1 MTSHETIVSEERY
14 MECLL
19 GIDTTTGWEKSV
31 TKVLTSFQDLSFDI
45 DPSMGLAYVKG
56 KIDPHLVLKKL
67 KKGGK
72 HAKIHWLT
80 YGRHTDCD
88 QYSGP
93 IQLQPYP
100 QFPRTYTN
108 YDHPYNNYHH
118 LYGHYNNPLHNNNNP
133 GHHLFPNNAPP
144 LQPSRRRQQRRSSD
158 HPHKRNSPEPSP
170 FKPSTS
176 SQGRVTE
183 PVVKRRTAAFIGLDQ
198 FIKQV
203 VSIKKLTEK
212 KFQSCFGLCLS
223 SGAEFKQSSPMLKA
237 IFISSISDAGANC
250 RLVSRTSICDL
261 LFLLTQSAICTPSG
275 ILGSIGSF
283 PVSTSSITIPYSRPC
298 AASNKILYLIPHSKA
313 RYTTPVDPL
322 PTTFSSVKHLST
334 CSTVKF
340 SLWNGVNCHV
350 HELPISVSLSLAILL
365 SFKTKS
371 ISIVMSIT
379 ANTASNPITS
389 LTICDLFM
397 PLDRFVLPALLEE
410 HVS

>member
-45 DPSMGLAYVKG
+45 DPSMRLAYVKG

-80 YGRHTDCD
+80 YGRHTDRD

-144 LQPSRRRQQRRSSD
+144 L
-158 HPHKRNSPEPSP
+158 
-170 FKPSTS
+170 
-176 SQGRVTE
+176 
-183 PVVKRRTAAFIGLDQ
+183 
-198 FIKQV
+198 
-203 VSIKKLTEK
+203 
-212 KFQSCFGLCLS
+212 
-223 SGAEFKQSSPMLKA
+223 
-237 IFISSISDAGANC
+237 
-250 RLVSRTSICDL
+250 
-261 LFLLTQSAICTPSG
+261 
-275 ILGSIGSF
+275 
-283 PVSTSSITIPYSRPC
+283 
-298 AASNKILYLIPHSKA
+298 
-313 RYTTPVDPL
+313 
-322 PTTFSSVKHLST
+322 
-334 CSTVKF
+334 
-340 SLWNGVNCHV
+340 
-350 HELPISVSLSLAILL
+350 
-365 SFKTKS
+365 
-371 ISIVMSIT
+371 
-379 ANTASNPITS
+379 
-389 LTICDLFM
+389 
-397 PLDRFVLPALLEE
+397 
-410 HVS
+410 